1 MHRPASTLNMETIRL
16 DIAGRVYPLSVPESE
31 VNGLKRAAEDVSAQ
45 VERFREQYQVQDRGD
60 LLAMTALQFATR
72 SATPKEAPPT
82 VISDENEI
90 RLTDLLARMDAAL
103 SGS

>member
-1 MHRPASTLNMETIRL
+1 METIRL

-31 VNGLKRAAEDVSAQ
+31 VDGLKRAAADVSEQ
-45 VERFREQYQVQDRGD
+45 VNRFREQYQVQDRGD

-72 SATPKEAPPT
+72 SAAPKKAPPT
-82 VISDENEI
+82 AISDENER

>member
-16 DIAGRVYPLSVPESE
+16 DIAGRTYPLSVPESE
-31 VNGLKRAAEDVSAQ
+31 ADGLKRAAEAVSSQ
-45 VERFREQYQVQDRGD
+45 VDRFREQYQVQDRGD
-60 LLAMTALQFATR
+60 LLAMTALHFATR
-72 SATPKEAPPT
+72 KPAPNEAPS
-82 VISDENEI
+82 ISDENER